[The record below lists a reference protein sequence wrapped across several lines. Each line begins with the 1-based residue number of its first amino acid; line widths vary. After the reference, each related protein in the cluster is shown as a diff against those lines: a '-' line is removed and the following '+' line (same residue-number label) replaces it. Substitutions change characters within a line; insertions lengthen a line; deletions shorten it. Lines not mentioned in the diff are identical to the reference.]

1 MTSRRATT
9 ARRVLVAVD
18 ASPFGLAGLEMA
30 VHLAGVWDA
39 ELLGLFVED
48 DRLMRLAGLPFA
60 REIAF
65 STATS
70 RPLGPSGMECML
82 RAKAERVRQTLAG
95 SAGRAGVTWSLQVAR
110 GDLVP
115 LTLAMTA
122 RGDVVV
128 LARDCP
134 ASRPAPL
141 PKRVRSLRKSAGVA
155 VVWDGTKAAK
165 RALATAVQLA
175 AAYRDEVTAFVAAE
189 SGAAKRLARSARRQ
203 LDDSQLR
210 ARVTRL
216 AAAEGAAQLTCW
228 ARQHVLRLLL
238 LGHPSPAFSDAD
250 IRLLADELDCP
261 VVLVQEP

>member
-1 MTSRRATT
+1 
-9 ARRVLVAVD
+9 LVAVD

-30 VHLAGVWDA
+30 VHLAGAWDA

-65 STATS
+65 STAAS

-82 RAKAERVRQTLAG
+82 RAKAERVRQTLVE
-95 SAGRAGVTWSLQVAR
+95 SAGRAGMSWSLQVAR

-128 LARDCP
+128 LAKDCP
-134 ASRPAPL
+134 AARPAPL
-141 PKRVRSLRKSAGVA
+141 PKRVRSLRMPAGIV
-155 VVWDGTKAAK
+155 VVWDGTRAAK
-165 RALATAVQLA
+165 RALETAVQVA

-189 SGAAKRLARSARRQ
+189 TRAVKRLARSAQRR
-203 LDDSQLR
+203 LDDARLR
-210 ARVTRL
+210 ARVTEL
-216 AAAEGAAQLTCW
+216 AAEAAAQLTRW
-228 ARQHVLRLLL
+228 ARQHPLRLLL
-238 LGHPSPAFSDAD
+238 LGHPSPTFSDAD
-250 IRLLADELDCP
+250 IRLLVDELDCP
-261 VVLVQEP
+261 VVLIQTP